1 MKANEKSILILGA
14 GIMQMPALRTAKE
27 KGWYVTVADGS
38 SEAPGIPLADR
49 FLHIDLKAWKEM
61 ASAAAA
67 LKKERGLDGVFTA
80 GTDFSL
86 TVARVAEKLGLP
98 GIPVEAAEAASD
110 KALMRRKLAEAG
122 VAVPGFTEL
131 TEPKK
136 DPAGSLGF
144 PLVVKPV
151 DNMGSR
157 GVCRVDTCD
166 ELDAALKEA
175 FTFSRSGKV
184 LIEEYLDGPEFSIDA
199 IVEKGK
205 VTFCGIAD
213 RHIYFEPRFV
223 EMGHTIPTIFEADV
237 VEAVKKEFLKA
248 VKALGIDNGAAKGD
262 VKYSGHR
269 AWIGEIAARLSGG
282 FMSGWTYPFSSGVE
296 VTAAAL
302 NIAAGLP
309 ADCPAP
315 SREHTCAER
324 GFISI
329 PGVALSIEGADT
341 VRKQEYVREVFVLAK
356 PGDRVRFPENN
367 LQKCG
372 NVIASAEKRAAAV
385 DAAEKGAGTMFVRL
399 KPGEEVTGRF
409 LFGEKESWIPD
420 AFSLALQENM
430 EALEHMVTF
439 PGFTGKRGSSV
450 RRIAVLPALSMEE
463 TREWHGI
470 PICGAFERV
479 LDYTGLKTTDAFGV
493 GADEETIG
501 LLFWQAFLRGGI
513 QGAVWLID
521 TIRICSERGTVFVKE
536 LERWR
541 NG

>member
-1 MKANEKSILILGA
+1 MKVSEKSILILGA
-14 GIMQMPALRTAKE
+14 GIMQMPALRIAKE

-38 SEAPGIPLADR
+38 SEAPGITLADS
-49 FLHIDLKAWKEM
+49 FLHIDLKAWEEM
-61 ASAAAA
+61 AAAA
-67 LKKERGLDGVFTA
+67 AVIKEERGLDGVFTA

-86 TVARVAEKLGLP
+86 TVARVAEKIGLP
-98 GIPVEAAEAASD
+98 GISVEAAEAASN
-110 KALMRRKLAEAG
+110 KALMRRKLTAAG
-122 VAVPGFTEL
+122 IAVPGFTEL
-131 TEPKK
+131 SEPKEN
-136 DPAGSLGF
+136 PAGTLCF

-157 GVCRVDTCD
+157 GVCRVDTCL
-166 ELDAALKEA
+166 ELAAALDEA

-213 RHIYFEPRFV
+213 RHICFEPRFV
-223 EMGHTIPTIFEADV
+223 EMGHTIPTIFEEEV
-237 VEAVKKEFLKA
+237 VEAVKAEFLKA
-248 VKALGIDNGAAKGD
+248 VKVLGIDNGAAKGD

-282 FMSGWTYPFSSGVE
+282 FMSGWTYPLSSGVE

-309 ADCPAP
+309 ADCPPP

-324 GFISI
+324 CFISI
-329 PGVALSIEGADT
+329 PGVVSRIEGADT
-341 VRKQEYVREVFVLAK
+341 VRKQEYIREVFVLVK

-367 LQKCG
+367 VQKCG
-372 NVIASAEKRAAAV
+372 NVIASAEKRSTAV
-385 DAAEKGAGTMFVRL
+385 DAAEKGAGSMFVRL
-399 KPGEEVTGRF
+399 KPWEAATGCF
-409 LFGEKESWIPD
+409 LFGEKEEWIPD

-430 EALEHMVTF
+430 EALEHMEPFFALKGTA
-439 PGFTGKRGSSV
+439 GSTV
-450 RRIAVLPALSMEE
+450 RRIAALPALPMED
-463 TREWHGI
+463 TSEWHGVTLS
-470 PICGAFERV
+470 GAFKRV
-479 LDYTGLKTTDAFGV
+479 LDLTGLKTADAPGD
-493 GADEETIG
+493 GPDECIIG
-501 LLFWQAFLRGGI
+501 SVFWEAFLRGGI

-521 TIRICSERGTVFVKE
+521 TIRGYSEQGTDFLKE